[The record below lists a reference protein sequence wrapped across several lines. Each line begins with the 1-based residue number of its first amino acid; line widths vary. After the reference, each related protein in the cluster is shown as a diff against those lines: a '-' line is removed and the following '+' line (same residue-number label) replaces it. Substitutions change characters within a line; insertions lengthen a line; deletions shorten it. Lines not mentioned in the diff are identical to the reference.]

1 MYISTI
7 QDIFAYILRIYVVYS
22 FMAKFTFK
30 LFLVFFLLLVFGY
43 IESEVGSAIAIMF
56 LIFVAVFIIGLIMA
70 SSNNKKIEE
79 RGKSLASKIKGTEN
93 FHPSKTINGVDN
105 LYQFS
110 VDNTNKKV
118 LYSTESSNI
127 VIEYSKIISAQLIE
141 DNTIISSKSVL
152 RTAGGALL
160 GGAIA
165 GGSGMIVGGLSGN
178 TIANKKV
185 SCVKVVIGL
194 RDIDSPSLEINC
206 FDAKTMTIER
216 KEISVNS
223 IDAYKYK
230 QGLSDAKNIVSLLSV
245 IIDEVSNDSNKT
257 IEQERI
263 DPSLIIDQLTK
274 LAELKEKGI
283 LTEQEFSS
291 QKAILF
297 ASQKK

>member
-1 MYISTI
+1 M
-7 QDIFAYILRIYVVYS
+7 V
-22 FMAKFTFK
+22 KFT
-30 LFLVFFLLLVFGY
+30 LGVFSFIFLLFVFAY
-43 IESEVGSAIAIMF
+43 IESEAGNIVAIIVF
-56 LIFVAVFIIGLIMA
+56 IFIAVFIIGLIMA

-165 GGSGMIVGGLSGN
+165 GGAGMIVGGLSGN

-216 KEISVNS
+216 KKEISVNS
-223 IDAYKYK
+223 VDAYKYK